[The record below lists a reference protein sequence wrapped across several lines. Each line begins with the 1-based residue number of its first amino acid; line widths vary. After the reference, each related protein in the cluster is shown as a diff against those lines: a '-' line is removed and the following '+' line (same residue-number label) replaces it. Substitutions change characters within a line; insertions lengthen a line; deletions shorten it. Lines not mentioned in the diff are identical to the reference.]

1 MEKKGRKEG
10 TEAHRK
16 RQSGTQ
22 KYSKQ
27 NIFLNKK
34 KDWFW
39 CTILFSFE
47 TKSKIIKQNKQKN
60 PAISVSAVGL
70 LQSLLSSASSLHPL
84 FSVQIF

>member
-1 MEKKGRKEG
+1 MVKKGRKEG

-34 KDWFW
+34 KKTDFGV
-39 CTILFSFE
+39 LYY
-47 TKSKIIKQNKQKN
+47 
-60 PAISVSAVGL
+60 SVLKLKVK
-70 LQSLLSSASSLHPL
+70 
-84 FSVQIF
+84 

>member
-1 MEKKGRKEG
+1 MMEKKGRKEG

-34 KDWFW
+34 KRL
-39 CTILFSFE
+39 ILVYY
-47 TKSKIIKQNKQKN
+47 IIQ
-60 PAISVSAVGL
+60 
-70 LQSLLSSASSLHPL
+70 
-84 FSVQIF
+84 F

>member
-1 MEKKGRKEG
+1 MMEKKGRKEG

-34 KDWFW
+34 KD
-39 CTILFSFE
+39 
-47 TKSKIIKQNKQKN
+47 
-60 PAISVSAVGL
+60 
-70 LQSLLSSASSLHPL
+70 
-84 FSVQIF
+84 